1 MTNMKVLTATA
12 TAALVTGAVLV
23 PAVSAAAQP
32 APTTPAMERASTTT
46 TDSAPHD
53 ETRAAAGVAKALYAG
68 FKAATSPRDAAK
80 VLSWASVLGRSS
92 VPGGSTADLEA
103 SYFDR

>member
-1 MTNMKVLTATA
+1 MTNMKMLTATA
-12 TAALVTGAVLV
+12 TAALVTSAVLV

-46 TDSAPHD
+46 DSAPHD
-53 ETRAAAGVAKALYAG
+53 EPRAAAGVAKALYAG